1 MQRCA
6 IFTDF
11 FRTDLFA
18 ACYLVLP
25 KMELFIIFKFQ
36 HIFLISAFY
45 GPKLLLWYYLHEVI
59 VFLIFWNHPFDSLFF
74 LQLFMFKNLFSQ
86 SNA

>member
-45 GPKLLLWYYLHEVI
+45 GPKLLL
-59 VFLIFWNHPFDSLFF
+59 
-74 LQLFMFKNLFSQ
+74 
-86 SNA
+86 